1 MAFVR
6 FVCRKT
12 RPIEHFAR
20 QGYFNR
26 FLGMKACVLIATAYI
41 SKTFVERFRG
51 INPLKSIAFQ
61 DRLVQISV
69 ASIRLRSLDIIYY
82 NTANVKS
89 IKLVTVDYLT
99 EIDGVKIFFAVH
111 LLLESFV

>member
-1 MAFVR
+1 
-6 FVCRKT
+6 
-12 RPIEHFAR
+12 
-20 QGYFNR
+20 
-26 FLGMKACVLIATAYI
+26 MKACVLIATAYI

-61 DRLVQISV
+61 DRLVMT